1 MADIIAAIENAVLAR
16 LQAGEA
22 VIGYQWLTRETYPAD
37 WDAFLKE
44 KSIVRDPGVWFG
56 FAGGEIA
63 NGQEYIDGGEAAR
76 VNLTFGI
83 TVIARHQGNE
93 QARRHGTEM
102 QSQIGAYKMM
112 LDCVALLNRKT
123 LGLDIAPL
131 KFQQLRLVRRDG
143 ALKEMK
149 AAMYAAQVTTSFAL
163 PLLPDDLGAG
173 ELDAFETFH
182 ANWDIPPF
190 GGIDA
195 APGTPGIQLPDDANA
210 DLTDHLELP
219 Q

>member
-56 FAGGEIA
+56 YAAGRVLPGEEFVNTGLATRI
-63 NGQEYIDGGEAAR
+63 EA
-76 VNLTFGI
+76 TFGI

-93 QARRHGTEM
+93 QARRHGTET
-102 QSQIGAYKMM
+102 QGQVGAYQLM
-112 LDCVALLNRKT
+112 LDCVSLLNRSD
-123 LGLDIAPL
+123 LGLDINPL
-131 KFQQLRLVRRDG
+131 QFSQLRLVRPTG
-143 ALKEMK
+143 ALTQMK
-149 AAMYAAQVTTSFAL
+149 AAMYAAQITTNFLL
-163 PLLPDDLGAG
+163 PILPDDLGDGA
-173 ELDAFETFH
+173 LDAFETFH

-210 DLTDHLELP
+210 DATDTLELP

>member
-22 VIGYQWLTRETYPAD
+22 AIGYQWLTRETYPAD

-56 FAGGEIA
+56 YAGGSVDKH
-63 NGQEYIDGGEAAR
+63 QEMLTLGKGAR
-76 VNLTFGI
+76 VQLTFGI

-93 QARRHGTEM
+93 QARRHGTEA
-102 QSQIGAYKMM
+102 QGQVGAYQLM
-112 LDCVALLNRKT
+112 LDCVSLLQWQS
-123 LGLDIAPL
+123 LGLDIMPL
-131 KFQQLRLVRRDG
+131 EFGALRLVRPAG
-143 ALKEMK
+143 ALTQLK

-163 PLLPDDLGAG
+163 PMLPDDLGAG
-173 ELDAFETFH
+173 DLDNFETFH